1 MIDRNVYQRRVNTL
15 GCCLT
20 LARVY
25 RDQDNIKQ
33 SEYYVRLAS
42 EYFNEILDVCAGKS
56 LFVAREE
63 SIRD

>member
-15 GCCLT
+15 GTCLT

-25 RDQDNIKQ
+25 RDQDNFKQ

-42 EYFNEILDVCAGKS
+42 EYFNELLDVCAGKS
-56 LFVAREE
+56 FFVEKEA
-63 SIRD
+63 SLCD